1 MHLDNV
7 AKEMNNI
14 NSLADIIKSLELFKQ
29 LLKEI
34 QDKVSE
40 ILASIAGIFRKF
52 LNEND
57 SYVTN
62 DLFNTIVSWVD
73 LNETYIMGPLFLN
86 AANFVYE
93 IAKKSSSKEQE
104 IFAKIWHADMHNEFC
119 KQLES
124 ILDLLK

>member
-1 MHLDNV
+1 MRLDNV
-7 AKEMNNI
+7 VKEMNNL
-14 NSLADIIKSLELFKQ
+14 NSSADIIKSLELFKQ

-40 ILASIAGIFRKF
+40 ILVSIAGSFRKF

-73 LNETYIMGPLFLN
+73 LNIMSPLFLN
-86 AANFVYE
+86 AAKFVYE

-104 IFAKIWHADMHNEFC
+104 IFAKIWHAGMHNEFC

>member
-7 AKEMNNI
+7 TKEMNNI

-62 DLFNTIVSWVD
+62 DLFNTIVSWVN

-86 AANFVYE
+86 AAKFVYE
-93 IAKKSSSKEQE
+93 IAKNL
-104 IFAKIWHADMHNEFC
+104 H
-119 KQLES
+119 
-124 ILDLLK
+124 LKNKNICQNMTCWYA

>member
-62 DLFNTIVSWVD
+62 DLFNTIASWVD
-73 LNETYIMGPLFLN
+73 LNETYIRPIILECS
-86 AANFVYE
+86 E
-93 IAKKSSSKEQE
+93 ICIWNCKKSSSKEQKYLPKYDML
-104 IFAKIWHADMHNEFC
+104 ICIMNFANN
-119 KQLES
+119 
-124 ILDLLK
+124 LKVY

>member
-57 SYVTN
+57 
-62 DLFNTIVSWVD
+62 IVSWVD

-86 AANFVYE
+86 AAKFVYE

>member
-52 LNEND
+52 WMKMILMLLMI
-57 SYVTN
+57 Y
-62 DLFNTIVSWVD
+62 LI
-73 LNETYIMGPLFLN
+73 LLFL
-86 AANFVYE
+86 E
-93 IAKKSSSKEQE
+93 
-104 IFAKIWHADMHNEFC
+104 
-119 KQLES
+119 
-124 ILDLLK
+124 